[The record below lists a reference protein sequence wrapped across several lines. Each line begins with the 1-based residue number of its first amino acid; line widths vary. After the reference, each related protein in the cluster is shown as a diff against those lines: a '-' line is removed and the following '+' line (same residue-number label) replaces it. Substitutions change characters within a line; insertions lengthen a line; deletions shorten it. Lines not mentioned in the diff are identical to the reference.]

1 MSHCKLMLSRVLNE
15 DVADA
20 RPVAWRRGPVAEPEP
35 ARAVSPP
42 PGVLE
47 TSPDVL
53 QLRAR
58 LTEMNAAA
66 EQQARQA
73 YETGLR
79 TGEGAARKA
88 LEAETRVAI
97 DRLTAT
103 IADIAAVRAD
113 VMQRAEADTVRLAI
127 EIARRVLHRELTV
140 DANALRALTN
150 SALQKL
156 QSQEIHRVRVHPG
169 QEQAVRASL
178 LEHGRGEAIE
188 IVADPSLSPGGILF
202 DIGRGALDASVG
214 TQLDE
219 IVRGLTDQLDNRP

>member
-1 MSHCKLMLSRVLNE
+1 MLSKVLAE

-20 RPVAWRRGPVAEPEP
+20 QPVAWRQGPASISARP
-35 ARAVSPP
+35 ARPVPENAA
-42 PGVLE
+42 
-47 TSPDVL
+47 PDIM

-58 LTEMNAAA
+58 ITEMGAAA

-73 YETGLR
+73 YETGMR

-88 LEAETRVAI
+88 LEAETRAAI
-97 DRLTAT
+97 DKLTAT
-103 IADIAAVRAD
+103 IVDIAATRGD
-113 VMQRAEADTVRLAI
+113 VLQRAEADTVRLAI

-140 DANALRALTN
+140 DPNALEALTKA
-150 SALQKL
+150 ALHKL

-169 QEQAVRASL
+169 QEQMVRASL
-178 LEHGRGEAIE
+178 QQSGRGQGIE
-188 IVADPSLSPGGILF
+188 VIADPSQPPGGILF

-219 IVRGLTDQLDNRP
+219 IVRGLTDQLDNRQ

>member
-1 MSHCKLMLSRVLNE
+1 VLSKVLTE
-15 DVADA
+15 AAADAQPIAWRQGPAIPTKAA
-20 RPVAWRRGPVAEPEP
+20 RPVADGT
-35 ARAVSPP
+35 
-42 PGVLE
+42 PGE
-47 TSPDVL
+47 VL

-58 LTEMNAAA
+58 ITELTAVA

-88 LEAETRVAI
+88 LESETRAAI

-103 IADIAAVRAD
+103 IAEVSATRAE
-113 VMQRAEADTVRLAI
+113 VILRAEADLVRLAV

-140 DANALRALTN
+140 DANALQALTAA
-150 SALQKL
+150 ALHKL
-156 QSQEIHRVRVHPG
+156 QSQEIHRVRVHPD
-169 QEQAVRASL
+169 QEKMVRASL
-178 LEHGRGEAIE
+178 QQSGRGQGIE
-188 IVADPSLSPGGILF
+188 VIADPSQPPGGILF

-219 IVRGLTDQLDNRP
+219 IARGLADQLDNRL